1 MKSRAGSLPARLF
14 LWAGVLPAGGR
25 VAAARAAR
33 HTRAMRPSSPLHRR
47 REDIANAITHGI
59 ALLAAVA
66 SVPALVVGASRGA
79 DAATI
84 VGMSV
89 FATAVVALYLASTL
103 YHAWPHGRTKGVLRV
118 CDHVAI
124 YLLIAGTYTPFALGV
139 LRGAWGWT
147 LFGLIWGLAVAGSVL
162 KISGA
167 LRQGRVS
174 TGLYL
179 AMGWLV
185 IIAIEPLYRALPG
198 WGLFWLVAGGLAYTG
213 GVVFFLAEGR
223 LRYSHSVW
231 HLFVIAGTACHSVA
245 VFGYAV

>member
-1 MKSRAGSLPARLF
+1 MSGSAR
-14 LWAGVLPAGGR
+14 
-25 VAAARAAR
+25 
-33 HTRAMRPSSPLHRR
+33 SQHRR
-47 REDIANAITHGI
+47 EEIANAVSHGV
-59 ALLAAVA
+59 ALLAAVV
-66 SVPALVVGASRGA
+66 SVPLGVGAARGA
-79 DAATI
+79 DASAL

-89 FATAVVALYLASTL
+89 FATAMVALYLVSTL
-103 YHAWPHGRTKGVLRV
+103 YHAWPHGRAKGVLRV

-124 YLLIAGTYTPFALGV
+124 YVLIAGTYTPFTLGV

-162 KISGA
+162 KISGT
-167 LRQGRVS
+167 LRHVHVS

-185 IIAIEPLYRALPG
+185 IVAIKPLYLALPG

-213 GVVFFLAEGR
+213 GVAFFLAEGR

-231 HLFVIAGTACHSVA
+231 HVFVMAGTACHAVA
-245 VFGYAV
+245 VFGYSA

>member
-1 MKSRAGSLPARLF
+1 MRA
-14 LWAGVLPAGGR
+14 
-25 VAAARAAR
+25 
-33 HTRAMRPSSPLHRR
+33 SSPLHRR

-79 DAATI
+79 DAPTI

-223 LRYSHSVW
+223 LRYSHGVW